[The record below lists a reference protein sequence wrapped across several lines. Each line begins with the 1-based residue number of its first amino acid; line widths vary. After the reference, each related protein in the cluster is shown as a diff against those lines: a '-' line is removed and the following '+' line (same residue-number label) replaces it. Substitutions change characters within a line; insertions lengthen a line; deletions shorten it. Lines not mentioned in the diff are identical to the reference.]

1 MLLHFDE
8 LIYWK
13 PQRFAIHW
21 HDHAWSKFLMF
32 AFRQTEAGLEQP
44 VLAGHSLWGAL
55 DAKKKVP
62 CLLQVFPESEAKCV
76 GVVSREGWFLLFLW
90 CFCLTVWNYHESIIW
105 FSCFCIALEG
115 NQLNPGRAV
124 RQQHCACAH
133 VAFDIFLNACQAWAR
148 RHPSDGTNEK
158 VKVFKRDF
166 GRYVH
171 SLASLAKFFCLFL
184 RQSPHKIVS
193 C

>member
-1 MLLHFDE
+1 MHDPNFWCLLPGRPKQD
-8 LIYWK
+8 
-13 PQRFAIHW
+13 
-21 HDHAWSKFLMF
+21 WSNLFWPDIF
-32 AFRQTEAGLEQP
+32 F
-44 VLAGHSLWGAL
+44 WGAL

-62 CLLQVFPESEAKCV
+62 CLLQVLPESEAKCV

-115 NQLNPGRAV
+115 NQLNPGCAV

-171 SLASLAKFFCLFL
+171 SLASLAIFFVCFSDNPLIRL
-184 RQSPHKIVS
+184 WVVSIIVLLAIVFAATIMV
-193 C
+193 